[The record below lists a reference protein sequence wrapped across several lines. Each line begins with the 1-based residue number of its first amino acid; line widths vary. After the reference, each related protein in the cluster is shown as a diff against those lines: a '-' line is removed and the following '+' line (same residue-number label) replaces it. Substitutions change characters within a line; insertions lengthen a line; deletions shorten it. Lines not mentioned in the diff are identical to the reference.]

1 MYNWDWK
8 LCFQQEAFGIQAW
21 RVQRPRWRK
30 DTWGMW
36 IALTWINNWMF
47 EYVSRILMINGCTI
61 LKLCLRVGWSRSIL
75 SIPATQK
82 RWILRKLEI
91 ENVSLVA
98 GWRSVPLLDSVQ
110 EDSQG
115 EETSFRLHVNV
126 SHNYHDGLNTYISQR
141 LWQFLRLVCK
151 HSLKSSFS
159 GQEHIPPRH
168 LTSFHSTGRPQP
180 RSQSFLT
187 AIT

>member
-1 MYNWDWK
+1 
-8 LCFQQEAFGIQAW
+8 
-21 RVQRPRWRK
+21 
-30 DTWGMW
+30 MW
-36 IALTWINNWMF
+36 IASISFTNWTPVYF
-47 EYVSRILMINGCTI
+47 FRILMTSGCTI
-61 LKLCLRVGWSRSIL
+61 LKLCLRAGWSRSIL

-82 RWILRKLEI
+82 RWILRKLELA
-91 ENVSLVA
+91 NVSLVA

-126 SHNYHDGLNTYISQR
+126 SHNYHDGWNTNISQR
-141 LWQFLRLVCK
+141 LWLACK
-151 HSLKSSFS
+151 HSLNTSFS

-180 RSQSFLT
+180 RSQSFLN